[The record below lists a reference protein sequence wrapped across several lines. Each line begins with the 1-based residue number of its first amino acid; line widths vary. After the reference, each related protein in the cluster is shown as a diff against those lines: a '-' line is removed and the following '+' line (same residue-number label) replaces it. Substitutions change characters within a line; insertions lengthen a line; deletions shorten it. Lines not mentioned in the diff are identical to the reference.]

1 MSYLLQKGLCMRML
15 AVVVGVALVAVTLT
29 GVADATPPRQVTFD
43 IADSFTDE
51 FLSEQCGVE
60 VVFSIAG
67 HLKATAR
74 YNAEGVVVSET
85 DRQPSS
91 TITYSS
97 PDTGRSFSFPN
108 ALPSH
113 WDYGAGA
120 AIGSP
125 VTVKFTGLLGHV
137 PGVIASDAGQIVVIG
152 VVRELSPEGVPI
164 VDLTDQVL
172 VEHGNREGDAHI
184 GAICQA
190 LI

>member
-1 MSYLLQKGLCMRML
+1 MRKL
-15 AVVVGVALVAVTLT
+15 AVVMAVAFMAVALT
-29 GVADATPPRQVTFD
+29 GTANGASARQVTFD
-43 IADSFTDE
+43 ISDAFTDE

-60 VVFSIAG
+60 VVFAIAG
-67 HLKATAR
+67 HVNATVH
-74 YNAEGVVVSET
+74 YNKDGSVVSET
-85 DRQPSS
+85 DRQPD
-91 TITYSS
+91 TRITYSS
-97 PDTGRSFSFPN
+97 PDTGRSFSFPD

-137 PGVIASDAGQIVVIG
+137 PGVIASDAGQIVVTG
-152 VVRELSPEGVPI
+152 VVGEFSPEGVPL

-172 VEHGNREGDAHI
+172 IEHGNREDDAII

-190 LI
+190 LTGS